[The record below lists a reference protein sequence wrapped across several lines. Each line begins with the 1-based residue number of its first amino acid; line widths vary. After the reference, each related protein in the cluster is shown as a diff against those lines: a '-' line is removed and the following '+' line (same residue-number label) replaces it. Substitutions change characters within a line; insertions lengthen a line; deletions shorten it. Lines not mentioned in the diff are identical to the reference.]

1 MRIVISCFLALAAS
15 LAARADFSYVTT
27 VKSTGGM
34 MAGAMNGVTKSYF
47 KGNKMKSDHG
57 DNATIIDFDSQTVT
71 HVNNKQKTYTVVG
84 FDAVGGHMDAIR
96 KSGAEITIDVKD
108 TGQRKNINGFDA
120 HEVILSMDMD
130 SPQARQA
137 GMKMRMEMDLWISS
151 AVPGAAD
158 ARAFFQRNAARF
170 PWSALATG
178 GGSQNT
184 PSGLAELQRKM
195 ATMDGVPV
203 LQVMRMKSAG
213 NDAQMAQVQEK
224 VAKACAQM
232 EAMKAKGG
240 QQATMAEQMMAR
252 MNCNS
257 GAGGAGTLFE
267 ATTEASEFS
276 SAAIPESVF
285 AIPAGYKQ
293 VEQK

>member
-1 MRIVISCFLALAAS
+1 MLTLAACLS
-15 LAARADFSYVTT
+15 ARADFSYVTT

-34 MAGAMNGVTKSYF
+34 MAGAMNGVTKVYL

-57 DNATIIDFDSQTVT
+57 DNATIIDFDNQTVT
-71 HVNNKQKTYTVVG
+71 HINNKQKTYTVVG
-84 FDAVGGHMDAIR
+84 FDAVAGHMDTVKKA
-96 KSGAEITIDVKD
+96 GGEITIDVKD
-108 TGQRKNINGFDA
+108 TGQRKKINGFDA

-151 AVPGAAD
+151 GVPGAAD
-158 ARAFFQRNAARF
+158 AGAFYRRNAAKF

-178 GGSQNT
+178 GSSQNA

-203 LQVMRMKSAG
+203 LQVMRMKPAG

-252 MNCNS
+252 MNCS
-257 GAGGAGTLFE
+257 AGAGGGGAIFE

-276 SAAIPESVF
+276 SAAVPESVF

-293 VEQK
+293 VDQK